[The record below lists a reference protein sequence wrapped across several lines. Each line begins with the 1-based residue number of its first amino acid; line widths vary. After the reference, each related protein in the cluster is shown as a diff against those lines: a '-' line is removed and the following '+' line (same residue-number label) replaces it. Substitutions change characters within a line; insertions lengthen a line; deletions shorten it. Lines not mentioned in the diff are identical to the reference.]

1 MDSTASVSGD
11 LLLTTFSEVTIVPT
25 KNDNGKQLSCLAEN
39 PALGATPTR
48 VLVQLD
54 VQSKWKFAQ
63 EHSFRNLFEYYNALE
78 SFEDFLKGKKY

>member
-54 VQSKWKFAQ
+54 VQSK
-63 EHSFRNLFEYYNALE
+63 
-78 SFEDFLKGKKY
+78 